1 MNKNIDAGCTTLP
14 LHSLPHTAG
23 RIGHTLHRMPV
34 QSAMQHT
41 DKDASANAQ
50 REYQW
55 SGRHADDSL
64 VCATV
69 L

>member
-1 MNKNIDAGCTTLP
+1 MGKSIDVGCNPLP
-14 LHSLPHTAG
+14 LHSLHHTGG
-23 RIGHTLHRMPV
+23 RTGHALHRTPV

-55 SGRHADDSL
+55 SGRHADDLL